1 MPYAGWKIFTYQ
13 YQDELHVLQ
22 EKTSK
27 LELSDTIK
35 QRFSDTDWM
44 VAANPSG
51 LLLTHVP
58 TQFEVKVTIHG
69 WELPIEYD
77 TGVLTETYLVLLES
91 DCLSWKHIETDHK
104 RLMSDVLDR
113 LPWRKAAGYL
123 EDGHLDLRYDSNA
136 QPGDSQRIRPIRLLE
151 CPIPDRP
158 RLSAALLMP
167 PRLVEVHP
175 KRPKQRRKVNA
186 LKDLIK
192 QVDKE
197 KAQKK
202 RNHIGH

>member
-13 YQDELHVLQ
+13 YQEELHVLQ

-27 LELSDTIK
+27 LELSETIK
-35 QRFSDTDWM
+35 LRFDDKDWM

-91 DCLSWKHIETDHK
+91 DCLAWKHIEADHK
-104 RLMSDVLDR
+104 RLMSDVLNR

-123 EDGHLDLRYDSNA
+123 DDGHLDLRYDSNA
-136 QPGDSQRIRPIRLLE
+136 QPGDPQRIKPAKLSQ
-151 CPIPDRP
+151 CPVPDRP
-158 RLSAALLMP
+158 LLSASLLMP
-167 PRLVEVHP
+167 SRIKSVHP
-175 KRPKQRRKVNA
+175 QRPKKRSKVNA
-186 LKDLIK
+186 LKDLIN
-192 QVDKE
+192 QVKKE
-197 KAQKK
+197 RSPK
-202 RNHIGH
+202 RT

>member
-1 MPYAGWKIFTYQ
+1 MPYAGWKIFT

-27 LELSDTIK
+27 LELSETIK
-35 QRFSDTDWM
+35 LRFDDKDWM

-77 TGVLTETYLVLLES
+77 TGLVTETYLVLLES
-91 DCLSWKHIETDHK
+91 DCLAWKHIEADHK

-123 EDGHLDLRYDSNA
+123 EDGHLDLRCDSNA
-136 QPGDSQRIRPIRLLE
+136 QPGNPQRIKPVKLPE
-151 CPIPDRP
+151 CPIPGESQ
-158 RLSAALLMP
+158 LSPFLLMP
-167 PRLVEVHP
+167 RQLRQARPQEP
-175 KRPKQRRKVNA
+175 KKKRSKVNA
-186 LKDLIK
+186 LKDLIN
-192 QVDKE
+192 QVKKE
-197 KAQKK
+197 RSPK
-202 RNHIGH
+202 RI